1 MNKKI
6 LKKILVILIIL
17 VAFILRVYR
26 LGEIPRGI
34 NVDEAGMAYD
44 AFSILHFRV
53 DRYLNKLPVYFINFG
68 GGQSVLYGY
77 LTAIFIAI
85 FGFTLKTFRLAQVIV
100 SMVAIILLYFMFKKH
115 LGENAA
121 IVLIALITI
130 NPWNIMAS
138 RWGLDCNLFAPMMMI
153 SMFFLFRAEDKW
165 YDYIFAGISFGITL
179 YTYALSY
186 LIMPIFLFFI
196 LLYMLY
202 TKKITI
208 KNIIFL
214 GIPIFIFAIPLML
227 MILVNFGIIGEI
239 KWLITIPKL
248 PNYRGGEISFKNFF
262 ENIKNI
268 DKILIYDN
276 LPFNSIEGFGP
287 LYIPAIPF
295 AILGLV
301 VEIDNFIKNFKN
313 KEFKLN
319 SAFLIFFI
327 SSFLFMMLV
336 QSVNISKANVI
347 YYPLVFLE
355 YSGIQFLYS
364 LKQPKKII
372 NYIILVYIIGVFT
385 ISFVK
390 FTYFYFNE
398 YEIIYGEQFLFESDL
413 VDSIR
418 KVNGIEEY
426 KNKKVYIFTDA
437 REPYIYTLYA
447 NPISPYDYNSS
458 KFGENNSYGR
468 FEILSTNNRYID
480 EDGVYIVRVDTDF
493 DYELVSE
500 YGFNYEEVGTYKIL
514 FSP

>member
-1 MNKKI
+1 M
-6 LKKILVILIIL
+6 KKILVILIIL

-68 GGQSVLYGY
+68 GGQSILYGY

-130 NPWNIMAS
+130 NPWN
-138 RWGLDCNLFAPMMMI
+138 
-153 SMFFLFRAEDKW
+153 
-165 YDYIFAGISFGITL
+165 IFAGISFGITL

-413 VDSIR
+413 VDAIR

-514 FSP
+514 FRP